1 MARRPTQYCR
11 EPSVRLLLLLVVA
24 VAVMY
29 RPAFAQ
35 AQKTIGSSRLR
46 LRRREKKRRDETKK
60 ETVSDR
66 DTIGF
71 SQQNAA
77 SQMNELEDRMFRLS
91 EALRGLEPENA
102 SRLRLALKFSRE
114 EQILEQMR
122 ENFKLLKD
130 AQLSKAET
138 ETKELIAKLEHLRN
152 LLLAE
157 DLDFQLK
164 LARLRQMRETL
175 AQLDRIVKEERREL
189 GWSRFALEQR
199 KRLARFTTRRPDLE
213 ALVRDQQ
220 AVIADTK
227 NISAKDEKPAKDAR
241 AAIRRPREEAPQRG
255 GRPWQPTRCSPT
267 FSRPTCGVPTRS
279 WPRR

>member
-1 MARRPTQYCR
+1 MASQSPEHRWT
-11 EPSVRLLLLLVVA
+11 A
-24 VAVMY
+24 VALLALLTIISGDIVT
-29 RPAFAQ
+29 RPALAQ
-35 AQKTIGSSRLR
+35 T
-46 LRRREKKRRDETKK
+46 TKESDK
-60 ETVSDR
+60 PASVFDDDKNTDATKNAPVSDR

-77 SQMNELEDRMFRLS
+77 AQMNELEERMFRLS

-122 ENFKLLKD
+122 ETHKLLKD

-175 AQLDRIVKEERREL
+175 GQLERIVKEERREL
-189 GWSRFALEQR
+189 GWSRFAVEQR
-199 KRLARFTTRRPDLE
+199 KRLERFTTRRPDLE

-227 NISAKDEKPAKDAR
+227 KHAKEQETSRPRTPGRRSASAK
-241 AAIRRPREEAPQRG
+241 
-255 GRPWQPTRCSPT
+255 
-267 FSRPTCGVPTRS
+267 
-279 WPRR
+279 